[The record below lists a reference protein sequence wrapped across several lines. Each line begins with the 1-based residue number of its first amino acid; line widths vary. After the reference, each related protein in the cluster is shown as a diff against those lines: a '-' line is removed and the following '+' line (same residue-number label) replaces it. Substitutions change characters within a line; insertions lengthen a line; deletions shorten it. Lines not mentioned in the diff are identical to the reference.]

1 MSKEDETC
9 PVCLKRLKSY
19 RTFRELGRPSS
30 CDHLFC
36 FMCIFSW
43 SKVGRIDEPGSYT
56 FWVEVGLWT

>member
-19 RTFRELGRPSS
+19 RTFRELGRPST
-30 CDHLFC
+30 CDHIFC

-43 SKVGRIDEPGSYT
+43 SKVGKEMN
-56 FWVEVGLWT
+56 L